1 MKEWYTKAPPAS
13 RPAADGEAEEAG
25 ESGAGRRVLM
35 WRDKAVYQVL
45 WKYGMHAIGPLQ
57 AVLDKIDLR
66 ITHNR
71 VIQPKKDFDQYPASI
86 HRALKRLMEYRQS
99 LPPRPGK
106 AGGSGGPGC
115 WKRRRMQ
122 GKWPRRFKET
132 CFFLDAAGVPCPA
145 GWQLQVEAAAA
156 AAAATGG
163 GGGGGGGC
171 VNLRAFKGVMKSQS
185 AAAAA
190 TAAGLSVFRVAN
202 GGGLK
207 ISATL
212 LQLAGSDSKAAQ
224 NEARARAG
232 YAGLNPPRVPSSDP
246 NTRPGGRPR
255 KDLAANA
262 ASGDPTASKAPAA
275 APTAHLPRQGL
286 RGMKRKAEG
295 AREEVRRGRRRGGS
309 EEEEQGEEEE
319 QLEPGVGGD
328 GRDDSEGE
336 VVDEGGCGKERG
348 GKGKGGGGRG
358 NEGGGKGKETGSKAK
373 EGGAESKVEPWY
385 CKTKAV
391 SRTRTTVN
399 LAVKATKEKLC
410 EIGERAE
417 EADRQMVEARRA
429 LVEKYWGILKAELK
443 KGEQEERR
451 VLAEVAAR
459 GEARLARR
467 VACLN
472 RLMDDRLGVKHM

>member
-319 QLEPGVGGD
+319 QLEPGVG
-328 GRDDSEGE
+328 
-336 VVDEGGCGKERG
+336 
-348 GKGKGGGGRG
+348 
-358 NEGGGKGKETGSKAK
+358 SKAK